1 MLQLFKNLI
10 FVFLFSVNIDAMDIS
25 SVITTCSQIVA
36 SSSAGTTTTT
46 TTTTTTSTTT
56 TTTIKP
62 GHIPYPSLDGTS
74 FLFLNFLIFIKITP
88 FVF

>member
-1 MLQLFKNLI
+1 MLQLFKILI
-10 FVFLFSVNIDAMDIS
+10 LVFLFSVNIDAMDIS

-56 TTTIKP
+56 TTAKP